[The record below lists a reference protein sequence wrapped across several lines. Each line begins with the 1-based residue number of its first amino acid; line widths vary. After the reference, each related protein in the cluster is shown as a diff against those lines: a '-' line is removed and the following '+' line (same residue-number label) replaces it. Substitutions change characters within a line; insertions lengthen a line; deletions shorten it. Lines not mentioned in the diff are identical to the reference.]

1 MPFVLDASTA
11 LAWHFDDEN
20 LDLSVPERAFREGV
34 AVPQHFF
41 LEVANGLMRGER
53 RLRTSLDGTE
63 TFLARLGDLKVE
75 IDPTGPEL
83 VAAVLVPLARYHRL
97 SIYDAAYLELAGR
110 LGLALATCDSSL
122 AGAARQVG
130 IDLIEGEPA

>member
-41 LEVANGLMRGER
+41 LEVANGLVRGER
-53 RLRTSLDGTE
+53 RLRTSPDGTD

-75 IDPTGPEL
+75 IDSTAPERIGSVL
-83 VAAVLVPLARYHRL
+83 VALARYHRL

-122 AGAARQVG
+122 AGVARQVG
-130 IDLIEGEPA
+130 IELIEGEPA